1 MENIAALAK
10 DMAKQVTRMVK
21 ESDRYEEYQR
31 ARAAIYADEDL
42 YQKIR
47 DFCDKHMRFLYS
59 VKNGTSTFE
68 EERYLSQEFHKL
80 MLQKDVNIYFEM
92 GLYYVE
98 TLAEIYSAS
107 ISELDLDLDFVEV

>member
-1 MENIAALAK
+1 
-10 DMAKQVTRMVK
+10 
-21 ESDRYEEYQR
+21 
-31 ARAAIYADEDL
+31 
-42 YQKIR
+42 
-47 DFCDKHMRFLYS
+47 
-59 VKNGTSTFE
+59 
-68 EERYLSQEFHKL
+68 